1 MSDTVETLIDELVQ
15 ALDDG
20 DTDQARN
27 LIGAIGDQYDELR
40 TDEEKRIRQA
50 TILRGNGALSQD
62 EEEQLGQLVNT
73 AASTE
78 MKRGAFLIRAV
89 AAVRAVEQETTPEE
103 DFEDA
108 VTEVKAADEDL
119 ETEVE
124 QNESTIEES
133 EIPPSI
139 EIIKLRLDPSTVG
152 LDQTSQLNATIG
164 NVGNESANEVEL
176 TISPAEGASVSES
189 RKTLGTVVGDEDRTE
204 TFDVEAEE
212 SGDQRIRMD
221 VTSANAGSDADSKTL
236 TVEELDDPSLQD
248 YTDQDSIV
256 RLSGLR
262 EAVQD
267 WRETNI
273 SDDLLETVTDAWRT
287 QQEVE

>member
-89 AAVRAVEQETTPEE
+89 AAVRAVEQETTPEG

-248 YTDQDSIV
+248 YTDQDRIV

>member
-50 TILRGNGALSQD
+50 TILRGNGTLSQD

-248 YTDQDSIV
+248 YTDQDRIV

>member
-89 AAVRAVEQETTPEE
+89 AAVRAVEQETTPEG

-108 VTEVKAADEDL
+108 VTEVKAADDDL

-248 YTDQDSIV
+248 YTDQDRIV